1 MSGALGFLRQLAR
14 SPIGL
19 VGLVGVAFFLTF
31 ALIVPMFVP
40 VQDAPDVTS
49 IYQPPSF
56 PAHPLGTDNQGRDVF
71 NQMIHGGRDILIVAL
86 LAALLST
93 LIAVTFGSLAATIG
107 GRLDQ
112 LILGVTDVFLTIP
125 TLIVLI
131 VIAAIARPTSFLV
144 LAVILALLQWAYLL
158 RAIRAQILSLKERD
172 FVEAARSLDLGLF
185 HIIFKEMLPNM
196 RSYIVIHF
204 VIAMKN
210 AIYAQAG
217 LVFLGLVPISG
228 QNWGIML
235 YVAQVQGALFFRDSL
250 WYILSPILA
259 ISLFQFSLVSLA
271 RGLEEIFNPRLR
283 SA

>member
-1 MSGALGFLRQLAR
+1 VSGALGFFRQLAR

-19 VGLVGVAFFLTF
+19 VGLVGVAFFFTF

-40 VQDAPDVTS
+40 VQDQPDVS
-49 IYQPPSF
+49 AIYQPPSF

-71 NQMIHGGRDILIVAL
+71 NQMIHGGRDILVVAL

-93 LIAVTFGSLAATIG
+93 LIAVTFGSLAATVG

-112 LILGVTDVFLTIP
+112 IILGITDVFLTIP

-131 VIAAIARPTSFLV
+131 VIAAILRPTSFLV
-144 LAVILALLQWAYLL
+144 LAAILALLQWAYLL

>member
-1 MSGALGFLRQLAR
+1 MRGALGFFPQLAR

-19 VGLVGVAFFLTF
+19 VGLVGVAFFMTF
-31 ALIVPMFVP
+31 ALIVPLFVP
-40 VQDAPDVTS
+40 VQDSPDVTA
-49 IYQPPSF
+49 IYLPPSF

-71 NQMIHGGRDILIVAL
+71 NQMIHGGRDILVVAL

-93 LIAVTFGSLAATIG
+93 LIAVSFGSLAATIG

-112 LILGVTDVFLTIP
+112 LILAITDVFLTIP

-131 VIAAIARPTSFLV
+131 VIAAILRPTSFLV
-144 LAVILALLQWAYLL
+144 LAVLLAFLQWAYLL

-185 HIIFKEMLPNM
+185 HIIFREMLPNM

-283 SA
+283 SI

>member
-1 MSGALGFLRQLAR
+1 MSGALDFFSQLAKK
-14 SPIGL
+14 PTGI
-19 VGLVGVAFFLTF
+19 VGFVGVVFFFMF
-31 ALIVPMFVP
+31 ALVIPLFVP
-40 VQDAPDVTS
+40 VLDSPDISV

-56 PAHPLGTDNQGRDVF
+56 PGHPLGTDNQGRDVF
-71 NQMIHGGRDILIVAL
+71 NQMIHGGRDILLVAL
-86 LAALLST
+86 IAALFST
-93 LIAVTFGSLAATIG
+93 LIAVTFGSLAATVG
-107 GRLDQ
+107 GRVDQ
-112 LILGVTDVFLTIP
+112 VILAITDVVLTIP

-131 VIAAIARPTSFLV
+131 VIAAVARPSSFWM
-144 LAVILALLQWAYLL
+144 LAIILALLQWASLL

-204 VIAMKN
+204 IIAMTN
-210 AIYAQAG
+210 AIYAQAAIV
-217 LVFLGLVPISG
+217 LLGLVPVAG

-235 YVAQVQGALFFRDSL
+235 YNAQVQGALYFKDSL

-259 ISLFQFSLVSLA
+259 IALFQLSLVLFA
-271 RGLEEIFNPRLR
+271 GALEDMFNPRLR